1 MEYQKLRIDIKY
13 IDKNIKTIW
22 ILIYEVIDDTFF
34 EEIDLYQK
42 NQLLSCVVHY
52 LNMKTKGKLVEII
65 DLQICSTLKLNCV
78 YKKEASWAVPHPV

>member
-34 EEIDLYQK
+34 EEIDLSQK
-42 NQLLSCVVHY
+42 KSITELCCALFKY
-52 LNMKTKGKLVEII
+52 
-65 DLQICSTLKLNCV
+65 
-78 YKKEASWAVPHPV
+78 